1 MIITNKINAYI
12 HQNGEYRMD
21 AVQGDTARVLELSL
35 YCGAEK
41 WPVPQGAAVQ
51 VRFRKS
57 DGTGGNYDTL
67 PDGTRGYMVAD
78 NVVFVALAPQVLTV
92 AGETE
97 VQVLLAWDQGEMA
110 CFTIRINVQAD
121 PSRDT
126 LESEDYVNLTFWVHQ
141 QVNQYLQEAQDE
153 LRELYA
159 VPGALVVHVQKKDG
173 VYSAGK
179 TYGEILAAGP
189 DWTADSAADGRPVYC
204 VLWNDMNREY
214 LILSLTAYDADS
226 RRLVFSC
233 TEGTDRIW
241 VEITPNGINAGQ
253 DVMARKED
261 VPDVLPNP
269 CTLTINGKIYDG
281 TEMVD
286 VDTRAVIVTVYGKP
300 DGSYEA
306 NMSLEELDYAYQ
318 QGRELCCDY
327 TTRLR
332 LTGKYGAEAA
342 GVSGYVFKGVD
353 EGNEYLVMI
362 GTDGIKVTVTKL
374 VPSAL
379 PNPWPL
385 TVNGQTYDGSRPV
398 NVSTSTDFRLIEKR
412 VLSEMTNLV
421 RFSDMALSSFRVY
434 LSVPQG
440 GASASVGAAAYI
452 GNKQVGY
459 AWLASMISNGSSRV
473 AMVEGKQQGGLVTYR
488 NTTPAN
494 TTANTQIYSQSPVC
508 AEATGPFS
516 RIEFAVGSGGE
527 FPVGTEIQL
536 WGTD

>member
-1 MIITNKINAYI
+1 M
-12 HQNGEYRMD
+12 
-21 AVQGDTARVLELSL
+21 
-35 YCGAEK
+35 
-41 WPVPQGAAVQ
+41 
-51 VRFRKS
+51 
-57 DGTGGNYDTL
+57 
-67 PDGTRGYMVAD
+67 
-78 NVVFVALAPQVLTV
+78 
-92 AGETE
+92 
-97 VQVLLAWDQGEMA
+97 
-110 CFTIRINVQAD
+110 
-121 PSRDT
+121 
-126 LESEDYVNLTFWVHQ
+126 
-141 QVNQYLQEAQDE
+141 
-153 LRELYA
+153 
-159 VPGALVVHVQKKDG
+159 
-173 VYSAGK
+173 
-179 TYGEILAAGP
+179 
-189 DWTADSAADGRPVYC
+189 
-204 VLWNDMNREY
+204 
-214 LILSLTAYDADS
+214 
-226 RRLVFSC
+226 
-233 TEGTDRIW
+233 
-241 VEITPNGINAGQ
+241 
-253 DVMARKED
+253 
-261 VPDVLPNP
+261 
-269 CTLTINGKIYDG
+269 
-281 TEMVD
+281 
-286 VDTRAVIVTVYGKP
+286 
-300 DGSYEA
+300 
-306 NMSLEELDYAYQ
+306 
-318 QGRELCCDY
+318 
-327 TTRLR
+327 
-332 LTGKYGAEAA
+332 TGKYGAEAA
-342 GVSGYVFKGVD
+342 RVSGYVFKGVD

-440 GASASVGAAAYI
+440 GASASVGASAYI